1 MNTYLPAPFSRPVIT
16 SCLPQ
21 LGSQKPPLLC
31 SLEPAELGSYISA
44 PSAEQ
49 FSRRLLHNRQSPSK
63 TGGLYPV
70 TLHSLE
76 QVPVP
81 RSEARRRPPGV
92 LRPCGSLS
100 ERSYLP
106 SVRVLFSS
114 AASLRLLHLTP
125 AARYRT
131 RA

>member
-1 MNTYLPAPFSRPVIT
+1 MNTYLPAPFSPPVIT

-21 LGSQKPPLLC
+21 MVSRKPPLLC

-49 FSRRLLHNRQSPSK
+49 FSRRLLHNRQSPST
-63 TGGLYPV
+63 TGELYPV
-70 TLHSLE
+70 RVHSLA

-81 RSEARRRPPGV
+81 RSQARRRPPGV
-92 LRPCGSLS
+92 LRPGGFLS

-106 SVRVLFSS
+106 S
-114 AASLRLLHLTP
+114 
-125 AARYRT
+125 
-131 RA
+131 